1 MNLRN
6 FIITQVDSLSVPTG
20 TDDTLHTPHVFPHI
34 IEDSTSNS
42 SSAYKS
48 VATSFIS
55 STSVITE
62 NGRKKPRYRAARFML
77 LCCE

>member
-1 MNLRN
+1 M
-6 FIITQVDSLSVPTG
+6 DALSEPTG

-34 IEDSTSNS
+34 IEDSTSNG

-55 STSVITE
+55 STAIINE
-62 NGRKKPRYRAARFML
+62 NGRKKSRYSIFRL
-77 LCCE
+77 V

>member
-1 MNLRN
+1 M
-6 FIITQVDSLSVPTG
+6 QVDSLSMPTG
-20 TDDTLHTPHVFPHI
+20 TDDTLHTPNVFPHI

-48 VATSFIS
+48 VATPFIS

-62 NGRKKPRYRAARFML
+62 NGRKKPRYTATQTGMIL
-77 LCCE
+77 KLMYLKTP